1 MFITPLSLA
10 DFKAGNQYSQKPKPQ
25 ITKPMGLTRDTVS
38 FGMAK
43 VPETLYKN
51 TGLLFDAKNPEELK
65 SAVKGKSELEIQS
78 LLHDTDEKRNNPCRS
93 CVEKRGH

>member
-10 DFKAGNQYSQKPKPQ
+10 NFKAGNQYSQKPKPQ

-51 TGLLFDAKNPEELK
+51 TGLLFEIKNPEELK
-65 SAVKGKSELEIQS
+65 SAVKGKSELEIQF
-78 LLHDTDEKRNNPCRS
+78 LLHNTDKNGS
-93 CVEKRGH
+93 